1 MVDLAFHKRQE
12 VGLQLVKKTTQIAD
26 RSKTIPLKFSK
37 DFAVVV
43 SRNIHYS
50 HYIWRNM
57 CL

>member
-12 VGLQLVKKTTQIAD
+12 VGLRLVKKTTQIAD

-43 SRNIHYS
+43 SRNIRYS